1 MAWAAAVVALVGA
14 LVQGRQQANEL
25 RQQGEIE
32 GYKAKV
38 AAQNAQV
45 AGQQASAEQERLRR
59 ESRQVLGAQRAA
71 IAESGT
77 GFSGSNL
84 DIMRQSTTMAELDA
98 LNIQYAG
105 EMERRGLLQ
114 ESTMFQYNKDML
126 RQKARSVM
134 RQRWIAA
141 IGAAAS
147 AYGGGMGGGAA
158 AGAGGGG

>member
-1 MAWAAAVVALVGA
+1 MAWVAMVAAAVGA

-32 GYKAKV
+32 GYKARV
-38 AAQNAQV
+38 AEMNARA
-45 AGQQASAEQERLRR
+45 AGQQSSAEQERVRR

-84 DIMRQSTTMAELDA
+84 DIMRQSETMAELDA

-105 EMERRGLLQ
+105 EMERGGLLQ
-114 ESTMFQYNKDML
+114 EAEMFKYNKDML

-134 RQRWIAA
+134 RQRWISA

-147 AYGGGMGGGAA
+147 AYGGGMGGG
-158 AGAGGGG
+158 GGGGGGG